1 MAWNALPKSNAS
13 TYVIESERFWR
24 PISKDAGKTGKPL
37 VDGDWNSM
45 NVGDLNWIFFSCCL
59 CAAQW
64 EEWKAICNRNLNI
77 DETATSCRCLDC
89 VCYCIA
95 VHWTLSMVLSAS
107 FCFTF
112 FNDSFGC
119 NNKTWDF
126 VIKVTTIKRTT
137 HTPST
142 VWAMHCNSKY
152 QQFMGVHSLY
162 RYSNPTNCI
171 VVLRCGS
178 CLGTQIHFDLF
189 ALSARD

>member
-1 MAWNALPKSNAS
+1 MAWNTLPKSNAS
-13 TYVIESERFWR
+13 TYIIIESERFWR
-24 PISKDAGKTGKPL
+24 PISKDAGKTEKKL

-45 NVGDLNWIFFSCCL
+45 NVDDLNWIFFCCL

-77 DETATSCRCLDC
+77 DETATSCRWLDC
-89 VCYCIA
+89 GCYCIA
-95 VHWTLSMVLSAS
+95 VHWTLSMVFSAS

-137 HTPST
+137 HTVDSVGYALWFQIPAIHES
-142 VWAMHCNSKY
+142 
-152 QQFMGVHSLY
+152 
-162 RYSNPTNCI
+162 
-171 VVLRCGS
+171 S
-178 CLGTQIHFDLF
+178 CHGTQIHFDLF